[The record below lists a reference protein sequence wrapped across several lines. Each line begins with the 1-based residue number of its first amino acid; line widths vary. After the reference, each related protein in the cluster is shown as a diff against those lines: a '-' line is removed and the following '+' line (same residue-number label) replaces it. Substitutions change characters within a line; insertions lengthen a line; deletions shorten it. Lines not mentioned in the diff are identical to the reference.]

1 MKLKAI
7 EMQGFKSFPEKTRI
21 GFENGVTAIIGPNG
35 SGKSNVSDAVRW
47 VLGEMSL
54 KSLRGSKMEDVIFN
68 GTAKR
73 SQANY
78 ASVTI
83 FLDSENGDDPTEETV
98 VTRKYYR
105 SGESEYYLNKKQVR
119 LKDIYEA
126 FYDTGI
132 GREGYSVIGQG
143 KIAEVLSQKGDERRS
158 IFEEAAGIS
167 KFRYKKAEAER
178 KLAATEDNL
187 TRINDILS
195 EIGTRLAPLE
205 KEAENAKRYLAL
217 SEEKKGLEV
226 TLWLEKIESLREE
239 LSKSE
244 ELFAGAKLGLEAGEE
259 KIKATEKEIDAA
271 LSLNYEIS
279 RKLSEAERRISELDL
294 KYSEED
300 GKRAIKE
307 NDIVH
312 FERLISD
319 CRAEIA
325 SSKAEKEGLEEALVK
340 AKEAEEEAK
349 RKLDEVKSDYSD
361 KERLHTEKRAEYT
374 KKSLERNDVQRQY
387 NEVLEKRS
395 DLSVAFAEAKA
406 NLVNAKRNAES
417 SKEQIERYEKRIAE
431 IKDSISVVESKLSAA
446 QKAFDD
452 KQEAKATA
460 EETLEKEGAALEKLK
475 AEGTELSL
483 AIASF
488 TQQKENLERME
499 RLFEGYSDSVKSVIE
514 AANNGKIKKK
524 SGNAVVYGTVSS
536 CISTEEEYV
545 VALETALG
553 AAVQFII
560 VDDEDDAKGCI
571 NYLKEIKGGRASFF
585 PVSVVRGTRADVREL
600 KSLDGYVGVADELCK
615 FDKKF
620 EGVFVKLLGDT
631 VIARDLDSATNIARK
646 ANFRYKIVT
655 LDGQTVHAGGSFTGG
670 SSAKRVGILTRS
682 IDIERLGKK
691 IEKFEGLSKNKQAQI
706 DKQISAIEH
715 INMEI
720 SRISTELSLA
730 KSKLDS
736 LANEKAVES
745 VRLEE
750 EMARFKSFSGSN
762 DGLLKEL
769 SVLSIKAEETE
780 AKLAQAEAENDK
792 LSKLLFE
799 LGAVVEKAEREAS
812 RAFEELNTSRLEV
825 MSKENELARAKDK
838 SRSVFERGSELEI
851 RLKECALSEAN
862 AKQNIEA
869 RRKEIEEIET
879 NKLAVAK
886 QKDEVRSSMN
896 ELLSGREENEKLS
909 FSLRNK
915 LKEVQAEKDEAF
927 KYFTGLE
934 SRNELINS
942 EYANVTAKLWD
953 EYELTYSTAE
963 PFRLSKEA
971 MKKAPSRLNS
981 LKSQIRSMGN
991 INVNAV
997 EEFRETKERFDFLT
1011 AQTEDLNKTRRSL
1024 DSAIAKLEETMKS
1037 TFMESFDAIN
1047 AAFEEVFVELFGGG
1061 SAKCTLSDP
1070 ENPLTCGIDITIRP
1084 PGKSVKSLSLLSG
1097 GEQSFAAVALYLAL
1111 QRINPAPFCIF
1122 DEIES
1127 ALDEINV
1134 VKLAGYIKNH
1144 SDSTQYI
1151 LITHRRG
1158 TMECADVIYGITMR
1172 EKGVSE
1178 YIKLDINSIE
1188 KNIEAYN

>member
-78 ASVTI
+78 ASVSI

-195 EIGTRLAPLE
+195 EIGNRLAPLE

-259 KIKATEKEIDAA
+259 KIKATEKEIDTA

-340 AKEAEEEAK
+340 AKETEEEAK
-349 RKLDEVKSDYSD
+349 IKLDEVKRDYSD

-374 KKSLERNDVQRQY
+374 RKSLERNDVQRQY

-431 IKDSISVVESKLSAA
+431 IKDSIGVVESKLSAA
-446 QKAFDD
+446 QKAFDA
-452 KQEAKATA
+452 KQEAKVAA
-460 EETLEKEGAALEKLK
+460 EETLE
-475 AEGTELSL
+475 
-483 AIASF
+483 
-488 TQQKENLERME
+488 
-499 RLFEGYSDSVKSVIE
+499 
-514 AANNGKIKKK
+514 
-524 SGNAVVYGTVSS
+524 
-536 CISTEEEYV
+536 
-545 VALETALG
+545 
-553 AAVQFII
+553 
-560 VDDEDDAKGCI
+560 
-571 NYLKEIKGGRASFF
+571 
-585 PVSVVRGTRADVREL
+585 
-600 KSLDGYVGVADELCK
+600 
-615 FDKKF
+615 
-620 EGVFVKLLGDT
+620 
-631 VIARDLDSATNIARK
+631 
-646 ANFRYKIVT
+646 
-655 LDGQTVHAGGSFTGG
+655 
-670 SSAKRVGILTRS
+670 
-682 IDIERLGKK
+682 
-691 IEKFEGLSKNKQAQI
+691 
-706 DKQISAIEH
+706 
-715 INMEI
+715 
-720 SRISTELSLA
+720 
-730 KSKLDS
+730 
-736 LANEKAVES
+736 
-745 VRLEE
+745 
-750 EMARFKSFSGSN
+750 
-762 DGLLKEL
+762 
-769 SVLSIKAEETE
+769 
-780 AKLAQAEAENDK
+780 
-792 LSKLLFE
+792 
-799 LGAVVEKAEREAS
+799 
-812 RAFEELNTSRLEV
+812 
-825 MSKENELARAKDK
+825 
-838 SRSVFERGSELEI
+838 
-851 RLKECALSEAN
+851 
-862 AKQNIEA
+862 
-869 RRKEIEEIET
+869 
-879 NKLAVAK
+879 
-886 QKDEVRSSMN
+886 
-896 ELLSGREENEKLS
+896 REE
-909 FSLRNK
+909 
-915 LKEVQAEKDEAF
+915 A
-927 KYFTGLE
+927 
-934 SRNELINS
+934 
-942 EYANVTAKLWD
+942 
-953 EYELTYSTAE
+953 
-963 PFRLSKEA
+963 
-971 MKKAPSRLNS
+971 
-981 LKSQIRSMGN
+981 
-991 INVNAV
+991 
-997 EEFRETKERFDFLT
+997 
-1011 AQTEDLNKTRRSL
+1011 
-1024 DSAIAKLEETMKS
+1024 
-1037 TFMESFDAIN
+1037 
-1047 AAFEEVFVELFGGG
+1047 
-1061 SAKCTLSDP
+1061 
-1070 ENPLTCGIDITIRP
+1070 
-1084 PGKSVKSLSLLSG
+1084 
-1097 GEQSFAAVALYLAL
+1097 
-1111 QRINPAPFCIF
+1111 
-1122 DEIES
+1122 
-1127 ALDEINV
+1127 
-1134 VKLAGYIKNH
+1134 
-1144 SDSTQYI
+1144 
-1151 LITHRRG
+1151 
-1158 TMECADVIYGITMR
+1158 
-1172 EKGVSE
+1172 
-1178 YIKLDINSIE
+1178 
-1188 KNIEAYN
+1188 

>member
-1 MKLKAI
+1 
-7 EMQGFKSFPEKTRI
+7 MQGFKSFPEKTRI

-68 GTAKR
+68 GTSKR

-78 ASVTI
+78 ASVSI
-83 FLDSENGDDPTEETV
+83 FLDAENADDPTDETV

-178 KLAATEDNL
+178 KLSATEDNL

-205 KEAENAKRYLAL
+205 KEAEDAKRFLAL

-226 TLWLEKIESLREE
+226 TLWLEKIETLREE

-244 ELFAGAKLGLEAGEE
+244 ELFAGAKLGLESGEE
-259 KIKATEKEIDAA
+259 KIKATEKEIDEA
-271 LSLNYEIS
+271 LSRNYEIG
-279 RKLSEAERRISELDL
+279 RKLSEAERRISELEL

-307 NDIVH
+307 NDIAH
-312 FERLISD
+312 FQSLIAE
-319 CRAEIA
+319 CAAEIA
-325 SSKAEKEGLEEALVK
+325 SCENERSGIEESLAL
-340 AKEAEEEAK
+340 AKEAEAAAEGVLEAAK
-349 RKLDEVKSDYSD
+349 KDYSD
-361 KERLHTEKRAEYT
+361 KECSHSEKRADYT
-374 KKSLERNDVQRQY
+374 KKSLERNDLQRRY
-387 NEVLEKRS
+387 SAVLEERS
-395 DLSVAFAEAKA
+395 ELSVAFAEAKA

-431 IKDSISVVESKLSAA
+431 IKESIALVEGRLSEA
-446 QKAFDD
+446 QKLFD
-452 KQEAKATA
+452 AKENAKKSA
-460 EETLEKEGAALEKLK
+460 EEELAVAESALEALK
-475 AEGTELSL
+475 SEGTELSL

-499 RLFEGYSDSVKSVIE
+499 RLFEGYSDSVKNVIE
-514 AANNGKIKKK
+514 AAKDGKIKK
-524 SGNAVVYGTVSS
+524 SGGNATVYGTVSS
-536 CISTEEEYV
+536 RISTDEEYV

-560 VDDEDDAKGCI
+560 VEDENDAKACI
-571 NYLKEIKGGRASFF
+571 NYLKDTKGGRASFF
-585 PVSVVRGTRADVREL
+585 PVSTVKGGRADVREI
-600 KSLDGYVGVADELCK
+600 KGLDGYVGIADELCK
-615 FDKKF
+615 FDSKF
-620 EGVFVKLLGDT
+620 EGVFSKLLGDT
-631 VIARDLDSATNIARK
+631 VVARDLDSATALARRIG
-646 ANFRYKIVT
+646 FRYKIVS

-670 SSAKRVGILTRS
+670 SSGKRVGILTRS
-682 IDIERLGKK
+682 VDIERLGKK
-691 IEKFEGLSKNKQAQI
+691 IEKFEGLAKAKQEQI
-706 DKQISAIEH
+706 DKQTLVIEEKNAAIGELF
-715 INMEI
+715 
-720 SRISTELSLA
+720 TELSLA

-736 LANEKAVES
+736 LLNEKTLES

-750 EMARFKSFSGSN
+750 ELERFKSFSGSN
-762 DGLLKEL
+762 DGLMKEL
-769 SVLSIKAEETE
+769 SALSIKAEETE
-780 AKLAQAEAENDK
+780 AKLAVAEAESDK
-792 LSKLLFE
+792 LSKALFE
-799 LGAVVEKAEREAS
+799 LGAVVEKAEREAAK
-812 RAFEELNTSRLEV
+812 AFEALNTSRLEV
-825 MSKENELARAKDK
+825 MSKENELARAGDK
-838 SRSVFERGSELEI
+838 SRSVRERGSELEI
-851 RLKECALSEAN
+851 RLRECALSKTN
-862 AKQNIEA
+862 AENNIEA
-869 RRKEIEEIET
+869 RKKEIAEIEA
-879 NKLAVAK
+879 NKLAIDK
-886 QKDEVRSSMN
+886 QKADVRSAMN

-909 FSLRNK
+909 FSLRSK

-942 EYANVTAKLWD
+942 EYANVTSKLWD

-963 PFRLSKEA
+963 PFRLPKEA
-971 MKKAPSRLNS
+971 MKKAPSRLAS
-981 LKSQIRSMGN
+981 LKSKIRSMGN

-997 EEFRETKERFDFLT
+997 EEYRETKERFDFLS

-1024 DSAIAKLEETMKS
+1024 DSAIAKLEETMKA
-1037 TFMESFDAIN
+1037 TFMESFNAIN
-1047 AAFEEVFVELFGGG
+1047 EAFEDVFVELFGGG
-1061 SAKCTLSDP
+1061 SAKCALADP

-1084 PGKSVKSLSLLSG
+1084 PGKSVKSISLLSG

-1172 EKGVSE
+1172 EKGVSDH
-1178 YIKLDINSIE
+1178 IKLDINSIE
-1188 KNIEAYN
+1188 KNLEAYN